1 MLGAGPVELR
11 LVLVFVFLVSLSY
24 KGVSEQK
31 TVRQKGL
38 SGGVQIK
45 WSGRNSGK
53 GGHLGRAEGDARK
66 QKGDVGTECKGWNR
80 LSKSKR
86 EGETKHRGPHKPWME
101 SRQGFVGVGEGV
113 SGRGQGHGDRWDSEF
128 GS

>member
-1 MLGAGPVELR
+1 MLGAGPVQLR
-11 LVLVFVFLVSLSY
+11 LGLVFVFLLGLSY

-38 SGGVQIK
+38 PGGVQTK
-45 WSGRNSGK
+45 WLGRNSGK
-53 GGHLGRAEGDARK
+53 GGHLGRAEGDAQAERRCW
-66 QKGDVGTECKGWNR
+66 DR
-80 LSKSKR
+80 LSKVKR
-86 EGETKHRGPHKPWME
+86 EGETEYRGLHKPWVE

-113 SGRGQGHGDRWDSEF
+113 SGRGQGHGDRWVSEI